1 MNKIYFY
8 SGSLQFPDSW
18 DVMPKG
24 SDFCA
29 LSADRGIEECK
40 VVLESCNRDILTN
53 SPLALLDR
61 YALVKDKNNPMN
73 PICRVMILTGSGWIL
88 AQELTNVRIGITSD
102 LLTLYLD
109 KALRGMCL

>member
-8 SGSLQFPDSW
+8 PGSLQFPDSW
-18 DVMPKG
+18 DVMPKE
-24 SDFCA
+24 SDFYV

-40 VVLESCNRDILTN
+40 VALESCNRDILTN

-61 YALVKDKNNPMN
+61 YALVRNEDNPRN
-73 PICRVMILTGSGWIL
+73 PTCRVMILTESGWVP
-88 AQELTNVRIGITSD
+88 AQELTNVKIGITSD

-109 KALRGMCL
+109 KALRGICL